1 MTEHE
6 KTVFESFYLYNI
18 DGIGSRTLEKLITGV
33 ANAHTVFEMSD
44 QEMDKKIGK
53 TKGEIL
59 RASLQVDI
67 EKRMLIKYE
76 NMQSKGI
83 SFCSRLDSDYPEKLR
98 TIPDPPFAIYY
109 KGKLPTPYRKQVA
122 IVGAR
127 LCSEYGRYVTRLY
140 AKALAESGAEIISGM
155 AAGID
160 AVGQKAA
167 LEASGRSFAVLGC
180 GVDICYPQENRNL
193 YQNLIEQGGI
203 ISEFPPG
210 TQPISSYFPMR
221 NRIISGLSDCVLIME
236 ARQKSGTLIT
246 ADMALE
252 QGREL
257 YCLPGR
263 VTDQLSH
270 GCNRLIGE
278 GAGILIEPSILIENL
293 GLGLKSIQYLQD
305 GEEKKSNHEQI
316 ILQILE
322 AQTVTL
328 QELYNRVKEELEGPI
343 SLSELMTLVAHMS
356 AQKIIQK
363 SGLFLSKNS

>member
-6 KTVFESFYLYNI
+6 KAVFESFYLYNI
-18 DGIGSRTLEKLITGV
+18 DGIGSRTLEKLVNGA
-33 ANAHTVFEMSD
+33 ANVHTVFEMSD
-44 QEMDKKIGK
+44 QELEKKIGT
-53 TKGEIL
+53 TKGKIL
-59 RASLQVDI
+59 RAALQENT
-67 EKRMLIKYE
+67 EKKMLAKYE
-76 NMQSKGI
+76 KMLEKGI
-83 SFCSRLDSDYPEKLR
+83 TFCSKFDSDYPEKLR
-98 TIPDPPFAIYY
+98 TIPDPPFGIYY
-109 KGKLPTPYRKQVA
+109 KGRLPTPYKKQVA

-140 AKALAESGAEIISGM
+140 SRALAESGAEIISGM

-167 LEASGRSFAVLGC
+167 LEAGGSSFAILGC
-180 GVDICYPQENRNL
+180 GVDICYPQENRSL
-193 YQNLIEQGGI
+193 YQNLMEQGGV
-203 ISEFPPG
+203 ISEFSPG
-210 TQPISSYFPMR
+210 TKPISSYFPMR

-257 YCLPGR
+257 FCLPGR

-270 GCNRLIGE
+270 GCNRLISE
-278 GAGILIEPSILIENL
+278 GAGILIQPDILIENL
-293 GLGLKSIQYLQD
+293 GLGLNSTQYLHD
-305 GEEKKSNHEQI
+305 GEKKNSREQL

-322 AQTVTL
+322 AQTMTL
-328 QELYNRVKEELEGPI
+328 QELYDRVKEEVEGTI
-343 SLSELMTLVAHMS
+343 SLSELMTIVAHMS
-356 AQKIIQK
+356 VQKIIQK